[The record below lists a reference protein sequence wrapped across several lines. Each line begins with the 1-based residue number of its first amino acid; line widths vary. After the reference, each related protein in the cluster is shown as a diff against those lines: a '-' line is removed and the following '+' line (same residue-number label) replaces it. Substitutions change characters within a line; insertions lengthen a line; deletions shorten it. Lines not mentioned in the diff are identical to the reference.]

1 MRRDRRYDPI
11 VRRRKGNLELL
22 EMSRWEKP
30 PGRERD
36 LDKGGTHESLGD
48 LRCDLRW

>member
-1 MRRDRRYDPI
+1 MGRDRRYDPI

-22 EMSRWEKP
+22 EMRRWEKP

-36 LDKGGTHESLGD
+36 LDKGGTHESMGD